1 MVRQQRGEA
10 RAGTPVSP
18 ASRAGL
24 LGQPFACHVEYPQR
38 IVGAAGGGVLQR
50 DVQAGRGVAPQRL
63 TGEIPA
69 GVTATDVVLT
79 IPREAAGGY
88 PASWWVMLAARVAQ
102 AVPGLYVRYD
112 E

>member
-1 MVRQQRGEA
+1 MVRTFLGLSQEQL
-10 RAGTPVSP
+10 
-18 ASRAGL
+18 AGL
-24 LGQPFACHVEYPQR
+24 IGADVRTVKRWEGGYYDVPDERREQIEALEQIAAEQGGILVEQLAD
-38 IVGAAGGGVLQR
+38 AA
-50 DVQAGRGVAPQRL
+50 
-63 TGEIPA
+63 
-69 GVTATDVVLT
+69 DVVLT